1 MASTLAVDKLE
12 TVNETHI
19 DLSAGVSGTIP
30 LNGSFVSTQKA
41 SFKAPGAII
50 QTEGS
55 THSSR
60 YTFDPDGTWTE
71 IGANASYP
79 FRVTITPTSL
89 TNKLLMNIH
98 IFANDD
104 GTNDISNYKIMDV
117 TGDSIVTP
125 KGDGASN
132 RFEGHFAMRG
142 KYDANDPSMIHFMML
157 ADISRTTATTYTVY
171 GRNGDGGAPLYINY
185 SSSDNSSWGYT
196 GVSSFIIQE
205 IQQ

>member
-1 MASTLAVDKLE
+1 MASTISVDKLE
-12 TVNETHI
+12 PVNQDHVELPKIKT
-19 DLSAGVSGTIP
+19 TTWT
-30 LNGSFVSTQKA
+30 STTK
-41 SFKAPGAII
+41 FPPGHVI
-50 QTEGS
+50 QTQGS